1 MNRFKGNLNK
11 DYGTKLMDFSFN
23 GRKFEVRCTE
33 HSLIRFKER
42 HLDVNVS
49 LGDIVSLG
57 KERLY
62 KMADSGDDVAIIN
75 QSKHQSTIITF
86 ESEGNETQVRI
97 RTIIARSNIYVK
109 TGTKVFNLKNYKGGF

>member
-11 DYGTKLMDFSFN
+11 DYGTKLMGFNFN
-23 GRKFEVRCTE
+23 GRNFEVRCTE
-33 HSLIRFKER
+33 HSLERFKER
-42 HLDVNVS
+42 HLDFNIS

-57 KERLY
+57 KDRLY
-62 KMADSGDDVAIIN
+62 KMANNGDDVAIIN
-75 QSKHQSTIITF
+75 AVRNQSTIITF

-109 TGTKVFNLKNYKGGF
+109 TGTKIFNLKNYKGGF